1 MPPIN
6 RSAGRN
12 VHIYGSNDPDTV
24 LGGLV
29 LTPGVTNANF
39 YSMAEIL
46 FIFQTTFFLRDE
58 GKTKIEKDDHPL
70 QSGKYYIVSDG
81 RYINP

>member
-29 LTPGVTNANF
+29 LTPGITNANL
-39 YSMAEIL
+39 YSMTEV
-46 FIFQTTFFLRDE
+46 FIIFTTTFFLRDE
-58 GKTKIEKDDHPL
+58 DKTKIERDNQPL
-70 QSGKYYIVSDG
+70 RSGKYYIVSDG
-81 RYINP
+81 R